1 MERTEVIVN
10 EDLKV
15 LLAEL
20 KEVDG
25 NIVRMVEESEK
36 AKQEFD
42 KEVMIRQKLVD
53 KMKPVVEGLFNDKLE
68 EFEVLADLSL
78 TEEGEVKVKIANE
91 LEMWKDAKRQ
101 QSKVKTDAPQAVDSV
116 EKVEEILAETAE

>member
-101 QSKVKTDAPQAVDSV
+101 QSKVKADAPQAVDSV

>member
-20 KEVDG
+20 KAVDK
-25 NIVRMVEESEK
+25 NIVDMVDESEK
-36 AKQEFD
+36 AKQNFD
-42 KEVMIRQKLVD
+42 KEIMIRQKLVD
-53 KMKPVVEGLFNDKLE
+53 KMKPVVEDLFKDKLD

-78 TEEGEVKVKIANE
+78 TEEGEINVKIANE
-91 LEMWKDAKRQ
+91 LEMWKDAKRNQ
-101 QSKVKTDAPQAVDSV
+101 KKVKADEPQAVDEV
-116 EKVEEILAETAE
+116 EKVDEILAETAE